1 MGGLIVPVPLYALV
15 IEEEK
20 RVAKTGKAFW
30 QVLLKTKAGNI
41 KAFMWN
47 APDDVAT
54 NTKYPHVGD
63 VILVSSFQD
72 NMNERG
78 NIVIEGFGRTTR
90 EELFKTVPQDAAAI
104 CDVEKASDDD
114 MKSSLD
120 LIADASFWDDR
131 THHTF
136 TIGCLGRLD
145 KEKFRACPAATKV
158 HHSYQGGLIVHT
170 AEVLALAK
178 AVAETSLPKYSFI
191 NKDVLFAS
199 AILHDIGKVETYYI
213 NKVGISQQLST
224 EKSIGH
230 IYYGMA
236 LVQEHFKS
244 LKAGLVKKEF
254 VDEVLHCIASHHGL
268 PEWGSIKPVQS
279 VEAGILSRVD
289 YISARNGMVEI
300 MLKESVKTGVPLQ
313 DEFRIYGDP
322 YFASIGM
329 KSYVRG

>member
-1 MGGLIVPVPLYALV
+1 MGGIVIPVPLYALV

-20 RVAKTGKAFW
+20 RVAKNGKVFW
-30 QVLLKTKAGNI
+30 QVLLKTKVGNI

-47 APDDVAT
+47 APDDVAA
-54 NTKYPHVGD
+54 NPKFPHIGD

-72 NMNERG
+72 NMAERG

-90 EELFKTVPQDAAAI
+90 EELFNLVPQDAVAI
-104 CDVEKASDDD
+104 CEVEKASDEAIGAA
-114 MKSSLD
+114 LD
-120 LIADASFWDDR
+120 LIADSSFWDER
-131 THHTF
+131 VHHNF
-136 TIGCLGRLD
+136 AIGCLGRLD

-170 AEVLALAK
+170 AEVLALVR
-178 AVAETSLPKYSFI
+178 AVVEISLPKYSFI
-191 NKDVLFAS
+191 NKDVLYAS

-230 IYYGMA
+230 IYYGMS
-236 LVQEHFKS
+236 LVDQHFRS
-244 LKAGLVKKEF
+244 LKSGSVKKEF

-268 PEWGSIKPVQS
+268 PEWGSFKPVQS

-329 KSYVRG
+329 KNYVRG